1 MNPQEKLFNT
11 VAGPMGWI
19 PPTVEIDWES
29 RRWQAAVAAMQATVT
44 ADAIQRFDIDNHA
57 STAVKIADILIAEF
71 KKTEAKP

>member
-29 RRWQAAVAAMQATVT
+29 RRWQAAVAAMNAFAIKHIDFGSMEKMAACSVNY
-44 ADAIQRFDIDNHA
+44 ADA
-57 STAVKIADILIAEF
+57 LIAEYR
-71 KKTEAKP
+71 KTEAK